1 MYLINFE
8 FYNKRSYEKEVIRN
22 VEIIP
27 DKDDKILFEG
37 RWYKVDSRE
46 FNLNTGKITKI
57 ICKN

>member
-8 FYNKRSYEKEVIRN
+8 FYNKGSYEKEVIRN

-46 FNLNTGKITKI
+46 FNLNTSKITKI